1 MRIRSG
7 LGPLRPLEGGD
18 PDIVDEQGIKADKK
32 RKKKPGK
39 YSLIRAAWHYG
50 VPFISDEAKGE
61 YRNLAQRKG
70 DDYTPEEQRPHRLL
84 QRRRRRYHRSVP
96 QRVARRRAR
105 QSTNAQSGAVPRL
118 LYGGLGVGDARRN
131 PINLPLYRRL
141 SMNATAIRLTFIASR
156 GERFDVHERGH
167 FSFEKYAAFLARE
180 GLLDGWPRTAKGRL
194 AISGKHSRNS
204 LRSIQSSANSPADL
218 STIDLL
224 ESIGTSF
231 DADGAIEED
240 QDKSKGLRICP
251 DGYNRAPL
259 LPFTTKT
266 SRNAPPGRA
275 FLFTNS
281 SWMRP
286 PIYPRE
292 DRAVAYLD
300 WKAQELRIAAAR
312 SGDPALLE
320 RRPIP

>member
-1 MRIRSG
+1 MPPGTTGFPSSAT
-7 LGPLRPLEGGD
+7 RP
-18 PDIVDEQGIKADKK
+18 KANIAI
-32 RKKKPGK
+32 
-39 YSLIRAAWHYG
+39 SL
-50 VPFISDEAKGE
+50 SAKVTT
-61 YRNLAQRKG
+61 
-70 DDYTPEEQRPHRLL
+70 TPEEQRVLIGYCSGDVDATTEVFRNVWRDAELDNL
-84 QRRRRRYHRSVP
+84 QTLNQALFRGYYM
-96 QRVARRRAR
+96 
-105 QSTNAQSGAVPRL
+105 AVSAWVTH
-118 LYGGLGVGDARRN
+118 VGI

-194 AISGKHSRNS
+194 AISGKALKKLAEKHPIIGEFTRY
-204 LRSIQSSANSPADL
+204 L

-286 PIYPRE
+286 LIHPRE

-300 WKAQELRIAAAR
+300 WKAQELQIAAAR